1 MVSPLLSL
9 RRQNAESVT
18 HSVLRGSTLNC
29 GLDGLGYE
37 RPGRVGRLAG
47 ETGLQQAGPV
57 FHDQPLHGRAS
68 TAIDWAGR

>member
-37 RPGRVGRLAG
+37 RPAG
-47 ETGLQQAGPV
+47 
-57 FHDQPLHGRAS
+57 
-68 TAIDWAGR
+68 WAG